1 MKIGLFFGSFNPI
14 HHGHLMVASFIANH
28 TDIQQVWL
36 VVSPQNPHKTQS
48 SLLNEY
54 DRLHLAQLA
63 IEDDAQIKVSDI
75 EFKLPKPSY
84 TIDTLTYLQEKYPQ
98 HQFYVIMGSDSFQNL
113 PKWKNFEALIKNYQ
127 FIVYRRPGFE
137 IIEDYGADMQYL
149 EAPMLELSA
158 TLIRNNCKDG
168 ITIRYLVPED
178 VRLEIER
185 NNYFKEE
192 GARANDKKKKSW
204 TSPRTIPSIS
214 FYIRVR

>member
-28 TDIQQVWL
+28 TDLQQVWL
-36 VVSPQNPHKTQS
+36 VVSPQNPHKTQT

-98 HQFYVIMGSDSFQNL
+98 HQFHVIMGSDSFQNL
-113 PKWKNFEALIKNYQ
+113 PKWKNFEALVKNYQ
-127 FIVYRRPGFE
+127 FIVYRRPGFD
-137 IIEDYGADMQYL
+137 ITEDYGADMQYL

-168 ITIRYLVPED
+168 ITIRYLVPEQ

-185 NNYFKEE
+185 NNYFKGEFLKADE
-192 GARANDKKKKSW
+192 KKKN
-204 TSPRTIPSIS
+204 
-214 FYIRVR
+214 

>member
-14 HHGHLMVASFIANH
+14 HHGHLMVASYIANH
-28 TDIQQVWL
+28 TDLKQIWL
-36 VVSPQNPHKTQS
+36 VVSPQNPHKSQS

-63 IEDDAQIKVSDI
+63 IENDDQIKVSDI

-84 TIDTLTYLQEKYPQ
+84 TIDTLTYLEEKFPQ
-98 HQFYVIMGSDSFQNL
+98 HEFYIIMGGDSFQNL
-113 PKWKNFEALIKNYQ
+113 PKWKNFETLVKNYQ
-127 FIVYRRPGFE
+127 FIVYRRPGFDITE
-137 IIEDYGADMQYL
+137 NYGAKMQYL

-158 TLIRNNCKDG
+158 TLIRNNCKEG

-185 NNYFKEE
+185 CNYFKEE
-192 GARANDKKKKSW
+192 GAKAPDEKKKN
-204 TSPRTIPSIS
+204 
-214 FYIRVR
+214 

>member
-28 TDIQQVWL
+28 TDLQQVWL

-84 TIDTLTYLQEKYPQ
+84 TIDTLTYLEEKYPQ

-127 FIVYRRPGFE
+127 FIVYRRPGFDITE
-137 IIEDYGADMQYL
+137 KYGADVTYL

-185 NNYFKEE
+185 NNYFKGESVKALDE
-192 GARANDKKKKSW
+192 K
-204 TSPRTIPSIS
+204 
-214 FYIRVR
+214 

>member
-14 HHGHLMVASFIANH
+14 HHGHLMVASYIANH
-28 TDIQQVWL
+28 TDLQQIWL
-36 VVSPQNPHKTQS
+36 VVSPQNPHKTQA

-63 IEDDAQIKVSDI
+63 VENDDQIKVSDI

-84 TIDTLTYLQEKYPQ
+84 TIDTLTYLEEKFPQ
-98 HQFYVIMGSDSFQNL
+98 HQFYVIMGGDSFQNL
-113 PKWKNFEALIKNYQ
+113 PKWKNFETLVKNYQ
-127 FIVYRRPGFE
+127 FIVYRRPGFDITE
-137 IIEDYGADMQYL
+137 NYGAKMQYL

-158 TLIRNNCKDG
+158 TLIRNNCKEG

-185 NNYFKEE
+185 CNYFKEE
-192 GARANDKKKKSW
+192 GAKAPDKKKKN
-204 TSPRTIPSIS
+204 
-214 FYIRVR
+214 

>member
-14 HHGHLMVASFIANH
+14 HHGHLMVASYIANH
-28 TDIQQVWL
+28 TDLQQIWL

-63 IEDDAQIKVSDI
+63 VENDDQIKVSDI

-84 TIDTLTYLQEKYPQ
+84 TIDTLTYLEEKFPQ
-98 HQFYVIMGSDSFQNL
+98 HQFYVIMGGDSFQNL
-113 PKWKNFEALIKNYQ
+113 PKWKNFETLVKNYQ
-127 FIVYRRPGFE
+127 FIVYRRPGFDITE
-137 IIEDYGADMQYL
+137 NYGAKMQYL

-158 TLIRNNCKDG
+158 TLIRNNCKEG

-185 NNYFKEE
+185 CNYFKEE
-192 GARANDKKKKSW
+192 GAKAPDEKKKN
-204 TSPRTIPSIS
+204 
-214 FYIRVR
+214 

>member
-28 TDIQQVWL
+28 TDLQQIWL

-113 PKWKNFEALIKNYQ
+113 DKWKNAEVIMQRYSIF
-127 FIVYRRPGFE
+127 VYKRPGFD
-137 IIEDYGADMQYL
+137 IREDLPVQKIVLD
-149 EAPMLELSA
+149 APLLQISA
-158 TLIRNNCKDG
+158 THIREMIREGKS
-168 ITIRYLVPED
+168 IRYLVPD
-178 VRLEIER
+178 IVKAEIE
-185 NNYFKEE
+185 
-192 GARANDKKKKSW
+192 ANHYYK
-204 TSPRTIPSIS
+204 
-214 FYIRVR
+214 

>member
-28 TDIQQVWL
+28 TDLQQIWL

-63 IEDDAQIKVSDI
+63 IEDDTQIKVSDI

-127 FIVYRRPGFE
+127 FIVYRRPGFD

-185 NNYFKEE
+185 NNYFKGESAKALDE
-192 GARANDKKKKSW
+192 K
-204 TSPRTIPSIS
+204 
-214 FYIRVR
+214 

>member
-14 HHGHLMVASFIANH
+14 HNGHLMVASYIANH
-28 TDIQQVWL
+28 TALQQIWL

-63 IEDDAQIKVSDI
+63 VENDDQIKVSDI

-84 TIDTLTYLQEKYPQ
+84 TIDTLTYLEEKYPQ
-98 HQFYVIMGSDSFQNL
+98 HKFYVIMGGDSFQNL
-113 PKWKNFEALIKNYQ
+113 PKWKNFEALIKNYH
-127 FIVYRRPGFE
+127 FIVYRRPGFDITE
-137 IIEDYGADMQYL
+137 NYGANMQYL

-158 TLIRNNCKDG
+158 TLIRNNCKEG
-168 ITIRYLVPED
+168 ITIRYLVPDD

-185 NNYFKEE
+185 CNYFKEE
-192 GARANDKKKKSW
+192 GAKAPDEKKNNLHK
-204 TSPRTIPSIS
+204 P
-214 FYIRVR
+214 

>member
-14 HHGHLMVASFIANH
+14 HHGHLMVASYIANH
-28 TDIQQVWL
+28 SDLQQIWL
-36 VVSPQNPHKTQS
+36 VVSPHNPHKSQS

-63 IEDDAQIKVSDI
+63 VENDDQIKVSDI

-84 TIDTLTYLQEKYPQ
+84 TIDTLTYLEEKYPQ
-98 HQFYVIMGSDSFQNL
+98 HEFYIIMGGDSFQNL
-113 PKWKNFEALIKNYQ
+113 PKWKNFDTLVKNYQ
-127 FIVYRRPGFE
+127 FIVYRRPGFD
-137 IIEDYGADMQYL
+137 ITDHYGANMQYL

-158 TLIRNNCKDG
+158 TLIRNNCKED

-185 NNYFKEE
+185 SNYFKEE
-192 GARANDKKKKSW
+192 VVKTTDGKDNNLHK
-204 TSPRTIPSIS
+204 P
-214 FYIRVR
+214 

>member
-28 TDIQQVWL
+28 TDLQQIWL

-63 IEDDAQIKVSDI
+63 IEDDTQIKVSDI

-98 HQFYVIMGSDSFQNL
+98 HEFFVIMGSDSFQNL
-113 PKWKNFEALIKNYQ
+113 PKWKNFEALVKNYQ
-127 FIVYRRPGFE
+127 FIVYRRPGFDISE
-137 IIEDYGADMQYL
+137 KYGADVTYL

-192 GARANDKKKKSW
+192 VVKTTDEKKK
-204 TSPRTIPSIS
+204 
-214 FYIRVR
+214 

>member
-28 TDIQQVWL
+28 TDLQQVWL

-84 TIDTLTYLQEKYPQ
+84 TIDTLTYLEEKYPQ
-98 HQFYVIMGSDSFQNL
+98 HNFFVIMGSDSFQNL
-113 PKWKNFEALIKNYQ
+113 PKWKNFEALVKNYQ
-127 FIVYRRPGFE
+127 FIVYRRPSFDITE
-137 IIEDYGADMQYL
+137 KFGADVTYL

-185 NNYFKEE
+185 NNYFKEVVVKTID
-192 GARANDKKKKSW
+192 DKEK
-204 TSPRTIPSIS
+204 P
-214 FYIRVR
+214 

>member
-14 HHGHLMVASFIANH
+14 HHGHLMVASYIANH
-28 TDIQQVWL
+28 TDLQQIWL
-36 VVSPQNPHKTQS
+36 VVSPQNPHKSQS

-54 DRLHLAQLA
+54 DRLHLARLA
-63 IEDDAQIKVSDI
+63 IENDDQIKVSDI

-84 TIDTLTYLQEKYPQ
+84 TIDTLTYLEEKFPQ
-98 HQFYVIMGSDSFQNL
+98 HQFHIIMGGDSFQNL
-113 PKWKNFEALIKNYQ
+113 PKWKNFETLVKNYQ
-127 FIVYRRPGFE
+127 FIVYRRPGFD
-137 IIEDYGADMQYL
+137 IIENYGANMQYL

-185 NNYFKEE
+185 CNYFKEE
-192 GARANDKKKKSW
+192 GAKAPDEKKK
-204 TSPRTIPSIS
+204 
-214 FYIRVR
+214 F

>member
-28 TDIQQVWL
+28 TDLQQVWL

-84 TIDTLTYLQEKYPQ
+84 TIDTLTYLEEKYPQ

-113 PKWKNFEALIKNYQ
+113 PKWKNFEALVKNYQ
-127 FIVYRRPGFE
+127 FVVYRRPGFE
-137 IIEDYGADMQYL
+137 ITEKYGADVTYL

-185 NNYFKEE
+185 NNYFKGESVKALDE
-192 GARANDKKKKSW
+192 K
-204 TSPRTIPSIS
+204 
-214 FYIRVR
+214 

>member
-28 TDIQQVWL
+28 TDLQQVWL
-36 VVSPQNPHKTQS
+36 VVSPQNPHKTQT

-84 TIDTLTYLQEKYPQ
+84 TIDTLTYLQEKYTQ
-98 HQFYVIMGSDSFQNL
+98 HQFHVIMGSDSFQNL
-113 PKWKNFEALIKNYQ
+113 PKWKNFEALVKNYQ
-127 FIVYRRPGFE
+127 FIVYRRPGFD
-137 IIEDYGADMQYL
+137 ITEDYGADMQYL

-168 ITIRYLVPED
+168 ITIRYLVPEQ

-185 NNYFKEE
+185 NNYFKGEIVKADE
-192 GARANDKKKKSW
+192 KKKN
-204 TSPRTIPSIS
+204 
-214 FYIRVR
+214 

>member
-28 TDIQQVWL
+28 TDLQQIWL
-36 VVSPQNPHKTQS
+36 VVSPQNPHKSQS

-113 PKWKNFEALIKNYQ
+113 PKWKNFEALVKNYQ
-127 FIVYRRPGFE
+127 FVVYRRPGFE
-137 IIEDYGADMQYL
+137 ITEKYGADVTYL

-192 GARANDKKKKSW
+192 VVKASDEKKKS
-204 TSPRTIPSIS
+204 
-214 FYIRVR
+214 

>member
-14 HHGHLMVASFIANH
+14 HNGHLMVASYIANH
-28 TDIQQVWL
+28 TALQQIWL

-48 SLLNEY
+48 SLLDEY

-63 IEDDAQIKVSDI
+63 VENDDQIKVSDI

-84 TIDTLTYLQEKYPQ
+84 TIDTLTYLEEKYPQ
-98 HQFYVIMGSDSFQNL
+98 HQFYVIMGGDSFQNL
-113 PKWKNFEALIKNYQ
+113 PKWKNFEALIKNYH
-127 FIVYRRPGFE
+127 FIVYRRPGFDITE
-137 IIEDYGADMQYL
+137 NYGANMQYL

-158 TLIRNNCKDG
+158 TLIRNNCKEG

-185 NNYFKEE
+185 CNYFKEE
-192 GARANDKKKKSW
+192 GAKATDEKKNNLHK
-204 TSPRTIPSIS
+204 P
-214 FYIRVR
+214 

>member
-28 TDIQQVWL
+28 TELQQVWL
-36 VVSPQNPHKTQS
+36 VVSPQNPLKAQS

-63 IEDDAQIKVSDI
+63 IENDAQLKVSDI

-113 PKWKNFEALIKNYQ
+113 PKWKNFEALVKNYQ
-127 FIVYRRPGFE
+127 FIVYRRPGFDITE
-137 IIEDYGADMQYL
+137 KYGADVTYL

-158 TLIRNNCKDG
+158 TLIRNNCKEG

-185 NNYFKEE
+185 NNYFKGESAKTLDEE
-192 GARANDKKKKSW
+192 
-204 TSPRTIPSIS
+204 
-214 FYIRVR
+214 

>member
-127 FIVYRRPGFE
+127 FTVYRRPGFE

-192 GARANDKKKKSW
+192 GARANDKKKKS
-204 TSPRTIPSIS
+204 
-214 FYIRVR
+214 

>member
-28 TDIQQVWL
+28 TDLQQIWL
-36 VVSPQNPHKTQS
+36 VVSPQNPHKTQT

-98 HQFYVIMGSDSFQNL
+98 HQFHVIMGSDSFQNL
-113 PKWKNFEALIKNYQ
+113 PKWKNFEALVKNYQ
-127 FIVYRRPGFE
+127 FIVYRRPGFD
-137 IIEDYGADMQYL
+137 ITEDYGADMQYL

-168 ITIRYLVPED
+168 ITIRYLVPEQ

-185 NNYFKEE
+185 NNYFKGEFLKADE
-192 GARANDKKKKSW
+192 KKKN
-204 TSPRTIPSIS
+204 
-214 FYIRVR
+214 

>member
-28 TDIQQVWL
+28 TDLQQIWL
-36 VVSPQNPHKTQS
+36 VVSPQNPHKTQT

-113 PKWKNFEALIKNYQ
+113 PKWKNFEALVKNYQ
-127 FIVYRRPGFE
+127 FIVYRRPGFD
-137 IIEDYGADMQYL
+137 ITEDYGADMQYL

-168 ITIRYLVPED
+168 ITIRYLVPEQ

-185 NNYFKEE
+185 NNYFKGEFLKVDE
-192 GARANDKKKKSW
+192 KKKN
-204 TSPRTIPSIS
+204 
-214 FYIRVR
+214 

>member
-28 TDIQQVWL
+28 ADLQQVWL

-84 TIDTLTYLQEKYPQ
+84 TIDTLTYLEEKYPQ

-113 PKWKNFEALIKNYQ
+113 PKWKNFEALVKNYQ

-137 IIEDYGADMQYL
+137 ITEKYGADVTYL

-185 NNYFKEE
+185 NNYFKGESAKGLDE
-192 GARANDKKKKSW
+192 K
-204 TSPRTIPSIS
+204 
-214 FYIRVR
+214 

>member
-1 MKIGLFFGSFNPI
+1 MKIGLFFSSFNPI

-28 TDIQQVWL
+28 TDLQQIWL
-36 VVSPQNPHKTQS
+36 VVSPQNPHKTQI

-98 HQFYVIMGSDSFQNL
+98 HQFHVIMGSDSFQNL
-113 PKWKNFEALIKNYQ
+113 PKWKNFEALVKNYQ
-127 FIVYRRPGFE
+127 FIVYRRPGFD
-137 IIEDYGADMQYL
+137 INEDYGADMQYL

-168 ITIRYLVPED
+168 ITIRYLVPEQ

-185 NNYFKEE
+185 NNYFKGGVVKADE
-192 GARANDKKKKSW
+192 KKKIKKAL
-204 TSPRTIPSIS
+204 
-214 FYIRVR
+214 

>member
-28 TDIQQVWL
+28 TDLQQVWL

-113 PKWKNFEALIKNYQ
+113 PKWKNFEALVKNYQ

-192 GARANDKKKKSW
+192 GARANDKKKKS
-204 TSPRTIPSIS
+204 
-214 FYIRVR
+214 

>member
-28 TDIQQVWL
+28 TDLQQVWL

-63 IEDDAQIKVSDI
+63 IEDDDQIKVSDI

-84 TIDTLTYLQEKYPQ
+84 TIDTLTYLEEKYPQ

-113 PKWKNFEALIKNYQ
+113 PKWKNFEALVKNYQ
-127 FIVYRRPGFE
+127 FIVYRRPGFKITE
-137 IIEDYGADMQYL
+137 KYGADVTYL

-185 NNYFKEE
+185 NNYFKGESAKGLDE
-192 GARANDKKKKSW
+192 K
-204 TSPRTIPSIS
+204 
-214 FYIRVR
+214 